1 MSASDILKNI
11 EEWVP
16 LLEATVLSSTRFPIN
31 EFPLQP
37 HPLRQ
42 ITRDAIQMQCRHYM
56 SLAGKTHQRQASRLW
71 YLNAIEVVGGALLPL
86 KSLSR
91 SAPPHQQKKRS
102 RPHLRSGSSLMLI
115 KHILCSCQALF
126 QQRFNCF
133 GGTLACLVEIVL
145 CVLFRNAQH
154 EIYHAHPS
162 GRAADASAHTQKIA

>member
-1 MSASDILKNI
+1 MSASDILRNI

-31 EFPLQP
+31 KFPLQP

-42 ITRDAIQMQCRHYM
+42 ITRDTTQMQCRHYM

-71 YLNAIEVVGGALLPL
+71 YLNAIEVVGGAPLPL
-86 KSLSR
+86 KSLPR
-91 SAPPHQQKKRS
+91 SAPHPQKKDPDRY
-102 RPHLRSGSSLMLI
+102 LRSGSSLVLI
-115 KHILCSCQALF
+115 KHILRSCQALF
-126 QQRFNCF
+126 QQRFHCF
-133 GGTLACLVEIVL
+133 GSSLACLVEIVL
-145 CVLFRNAQH
+145 RILFRSAQH